1 MDQHEPDDTSP
12 IEHELEVAV
21 SRTRAWD
28 AYVHGLSEWWHPGWT
43 ATGSGLDRIEVEQR
57 DGLRIVEHGRDGRE
71 VVWGEV
77 IETIP
82 GERFGHTF
90 RLTHEG
96 DATTVLAG
104 LSEHFDPENP
114 DQWSYLNG
122 ARGMVMAQLRRM
134 EIGPP
139 DPPKRPPPRVRRRPQ

>member
-96 DATTVLAG
+96 DATTVLVTFADLPHGGTRVHLTHSGWNDSNQRGRELHAG
-104 LSEHFDPENP
+104 WPKLLER
-114 DQWSYLNG
+114 YR
-122 ARGMVMAQLRRM
+122 AYAQH
-134 EIGPP
+134 
-139 DPPKRPPPRVRRRPQ
+139 V